1 MIQCQTGARR
11 DEPDTAA
18 CVHNGAPV
26 LEEEGKEGKGLP
38 SLQESDEVRDEV
50 HRHGDKPEERE
61 QNAGEQKPHE
71 VAMVAVAHAVRHP
84 GTVVVELA
92 DADVAET
99 AVKRPRWDETVAGGA
114 ETDVELE
121 MGHLGQTAQFGP
133 CIDICTVIQGRE

>member
-1 MIQCQTGARR
+1 MAG
-11 DEPDTAA
+11 
-18 CVHNGAPV
+18 NSY
-26 LEEEGKEGKGLP
+26 

-61 QNAGEQKPHE
+61 QNAGELRLSQPPTRHQKPHE

-92 DADVAET
+92 DAATSERGGVEGHVAET

-121 MGHLGQTAQFGP
+121 MGHLGQTTQFGP